1 MNKKINSFTEDIFKR
16 KNVADYVTEII
27 KNKDQ
32 IFDEQ
37 QSLVIAIDSPWG
49 TGKTT
54 FLELWK
60 KELELNE
67 EFTVISYN
75 SWKEDDYNNPLIPLS
90 IKITK
95 EIKGLEEDIKNKILK
110 SAKIIGLS
118 MIENIIGYYLSKVM
132 GQKLGGKIGT
142 IFRNGLGDAESISD
156 IASEVCASSEENE
169 HINDYEYYQD
179 VKGNLRD
186 ALEQATEGKKVVFLI
201 DELDRCQPIY
211 AIKILETIKHY
222 FNIADIIFVF
232 ALDMEQLKHSVA
244 TIYGHDMDS
253 YGYIRRFFN
262 HCIRMPKP
270 DMKQYVTYINDNTI
284 LNTENHSPREFIND
298 ISELFNH
305 LNFTFRDADVVYSNI
320 KILYI
325 LKIHEEDNRIAKLL
339 FYSYLIALKYK
350 EPKSYE
356 ILIHDTFKIREN
368 GVFKDKEITDSIFG
382 FEIEKFKSMANML
395 SEGKNNKPIIH
406 YRSEEKTKEFFDNNI
421 KIEKFKEI
429 DSLKLSEYI
438 EMVMEGFI
446 L

>member
-16 KNVADYVTEII
+16 KNVADYITEII
-27 KNKDQ
+27 KNKEQ

-60 KELELNE
+60 KELELDE

-75 SWKEDDYNNPLIPLS
+75 AWKEDDYNNPLIPLS
-90 IKITK
+90 TKITK
-95 EIKGLEEDIKNKILK
+95 EIKGLEEDIKNKILQ

-118 MIENIIGYYLSKVM
+118 MIENIIGYYLSKII
-132 GQKLGGKIGT
+132 GQKLSGKIGT
-142 IFRNGLGDAESISD
+142 ILKNGLGEAENISD
-156 IASEVCASSEENE
+156 TVSEVCDSSEGNE
-169 HINDYEYYQD
+169 YINDYEYYQY
-179 VKGNLRD
+179 VKGDLRY
-186 ALEQATEGKKVVFLI
+186 ALEQATKGKKVVFLI

-232 ALDMEQLKHSVA
+232 ALDMEQLKHSIA
-244 TIYGHDMDS
+244 TIYGHNMDS

-270 DMKQYVTYINDNTI
+270 DMNQYVTYINDNTI
-284 LNTENHSPREFIND
+284 LNAENDFQREFIND

-325 LKIHEEDNRIAKLL
+325 LKIHEDNNGIAKLL
-339 FYSYLIALKYK
+339 FYSYLTALKYK

-356 ILIHDTFKIREN
+356 ILIHDDFKIREN
-368 GVFKDKEITDSIFG
+368 SVLKDGITESGFG
-382 FEIEKFKSMANML
+382 FELEKFKYMAIML
-395 SEGKNNKPIIH
+395 SEGKNNKQIIH
-406 YRSEEKTKEFFDNNI
+406 YINEENTKEFFDNNI
-421 KIEKFKEI
+421 KIEKFQEA

-438 EMVMEGFI
+438 EMVMEGVI

>member
-1 MNKKINSFTEDIFKR
+1 MRKKINSFTEDIFKR
-16 KNVADYVTEII
+16 KNVADYITEII
-27 KNKDQ
+27 KNKEQ

-67 EFTVISYN
+67 KFTVISYN
-75 SWKEDDYNNPLIPLS
+75 AWKEDDYNNPLIPLS
-90 IKITK
+90 TKITK
-95 EIKGLEEDIKNKILK
+95 EIKGLEEDIKNKILQ

-118 MIENIIGYYLSKVM
+118 MIENIIGYYLSKII
-132 GQKLGGKIGT
+132 GQKLSGKIGT
-142 IFRNGLGDAESISD
+142 ILKNGLGDAENISD
-156 IASEVCASSEENE
+156 IVSELCDNSEENKY
-169 HINDYEYYQD
+169 INDYEYYQY
-179 VKGNLRD
+179 VKGDLRD
-186 ALEQATEGKKVVFLI
+186 ALEKATKGKKVVFLI

-232 ALDMEQLKHSVA
+232 ALDMEQLKHSIA
-244 TIYGHDMDS
+244 TIYGHNMDS

-284 LNTENHSPREFIND
+284 LNTEDHSPREFIND

-325 LKIHEEDNRIAKLL
+325 LKIREEDNRIPKLL
-339 FYSYLIALKYK
+339 FYSYLIGLKYK

-356 ILIHDTFKIREN
+356 ILIHDTFQITANGVSKDNDIRES
-368 GVFKDKEITDSIFG
+368 GFG
-382 FEIEKFKSMANML
+382 FELRKFKNMASML
-395 SEGKNNKPIIH
+395 SEGKNNTQITY